1 MCSSFPSVPLSV
13 VCGCLGFP
21 FPFPAASHPCSWLS
35 EQGHSAPFSSPGGA
49 PPLTVPK
56 ELVEVSVFHVLKDHD
71 EWVALHTDA
80 VELDNVLMLEV
91 GQQLSFTVEVLAGV
105 VAGILQRL

>member
-1 MCSSFPSVPLSV
+1 M
-13 VCGCLGFP
+13 
-21 FPFPAASHPCSWLS
+21 
-35 EQGHSAPFSSPGGA
+35 
-49 PPLTVPK
+49 
-56 ELVEVSVFHVLKDHD
+56 FHVLKDHD

-105 VAGILQRL
+105 VAGVLQRLLKRGHQREVVSVKKAISES